1 MSTKATSTTRK
12 TGTRARRTRRQ
23 YTAIE
28 KCQAVLAIWTERQS
42 MSEVSRRL
50 QVAWSQLN
58 SWQNQALDAMLEALG
73 PKKRAED
80 RSPELSGKLQ
90 NLLRKKGLSAEASSM
105 VTPALQKR
113 LSEVQTSQDQGR

>member
-23 YTAIE
+23 HTAMD

-42 MSEVSRRL
+42 MSQVCQRL

-80 RSPELSGKLQ
+80 RSPELNGKLQ
-90 NLLRKKGLSAEASSM
+90 NLLRKKGLSAEASSL